1 MTDFDPFASFV
12 HLPDGPDSP
21 DATLLEVTPD
31 FWERLGA
38 RRDLH
43 GGRMVSACRFEADW
57 ASWERHPAG
66 DEIVVLLSGAMD
78 FVLDDAGALKAVAL
92 RGRRAVV
99 VPAGVWHTARVLEPS
114 EAIFFTR
121 GEGTEHRPL
130 EGRST

>member
-1 MTDFDPFASFV
+1 MTDFDPLETFV
-12 HLPDGPDSP
+12 HLPDGPD
-21 DATLLEVTPD
+21 ATLLQVTSA

-38 RRDLH
+38 RRDLR
-43 GGRMVSACRFEADW
+43 GGRLVSAYRFEEDW

-78 FVLDDAGALKAVAL
+78 FVLDGAGGEQVVPM

-130 EGRST
+130 EGSST